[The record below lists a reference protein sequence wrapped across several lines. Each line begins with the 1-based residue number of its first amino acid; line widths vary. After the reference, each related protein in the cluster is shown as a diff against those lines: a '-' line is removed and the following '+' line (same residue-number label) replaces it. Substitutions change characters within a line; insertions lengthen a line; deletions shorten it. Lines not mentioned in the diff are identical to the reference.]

1 VEDDEECIETNV
13 EEEITDSIGDSVVL
27 VQEGGDSSMSNLSVS
42 EDFQPSSNNGKLQLQ
57 AGVSSEEVKHLVES
71 AIQKA
76 REDALAELQIQVQA
90 ATKQA
95 TKDLKD
101 AKKDIKRLRKN
112 VHDLTAELEAAEQE
126 MAAQRTELKRAGQ
139 RMERDRIRHKE
150 ELDRKE
156 KDCQDTIS
164 TITNEHM
171 ATIKSIDSG
180 SCGAGE

>member
-1 VEDDEECIETNV
+1 
-13 EEEITDSIGDSVVL
+13 
-27 VQEGGDSSMSNLSVS
+27 M
-42 EDFQPSSNNGKLQLQ
+42 
-57 AGVSSEEVKHLVES
+57 VES

-76 REDALAELQIQVQA
+76 REDALAELQIQVQE

-101 AKKDIKRLRKN
+101 AKKDIWN

-126 MAAQRTELKRAGQ
+126 MAAQRTELERAGQ
-139 RMERDRIRHKE
+139 RMDRDRIRHKE